1 MKLRFT
7 EPAEAAYAAAFDYL
21 FERNVDRKNK
31 RGFGSMARKCSPEP
45 CLSRRRQRTFYTRQ
59 SPICSEVSEVCGAGY
74 GERSGERSNQRNGY
88 REREAAS

>member
-31 RGFGSMARKCSPEP
+31 RGFGSMAREM
-45 CLSRRRQRTFYTRQ
+45 F
-59 SPICSEVSEVCGAGY
+59 A
-74 GERSGERSNQRNGY
+74 
-88 REREAAS
+88 